1 MKEKLK
7 KINFTLIGNILKAS
21 LIGVVTSII
30 LVLIFAFV
38 LKFVDLN
45 SHVISLVDQIIKLLS
60 VVVAVLI
67 VSRVTP
73 ENLLIKAVLTGV
85 IYSILSF
92 VVFSIMNGGVHF
104 TVAVLTDLAFC
115 GAVGGIFAI
124 LLNIFRKK

>member
-21 LIGVVTSII
+21 LIGVVTSIV

-45 SHVISLVDQIIKLLS
+45 SHAISLVDQIIKLLS

-67 VSRVTP
+67 VSRATP
-73 ENLLIKAVLTGV
+73 ENLFIKAVLTGV
-85 IYSILSF
+85 VYSILSF
-92 VVFSIMNGGVHF
+92 VVFSIMNGRVHF

>member
-7 KINFTLIGNILKAS
+7 KINFTLLGNILKAS
-21 LIGVVTSII
+21 LIGVVTSIV

-45 SHVISLVDQIIKLLS
+45 SHAISLVDQIIKVAS
-60 VVVAVLI
+60 VVVAVLL
-67 VSRVTP
+67 VARATP
-73 ENLLIKAVLTGV
+73 ENLLIKAVFTGV
-85 IYSILSF
+85 VYSIISF

-104 TVAVLTDLAFC
+104 TVAILTDLAFC

-124 LLNIFRKK
+124 LLNIFRRK